1 MRETNPTPSIV
12 KYLSSFLPVRCT
24 VFSLISVNS
33 GFLMSLNKAKHR
45 PGFGSGALCIL
56 VPGAV
61 MNLKQLTYKLQAALN
76 QRGEHY
82 KVNQLQH
89 YSERLGRMVTKY
101 VLEKAETD
109 EIGKH
114 ISTRVLE
121 TYSMADVVKTLAKI
135 YSG

>member
-1 MRETNPTPSIV
+1 MA
-12 KYLSSFLPVRCT
+12 
-24 VFSLISVNS
+24 FSLVSVNS
-33 GFLMSLNKAKHR
+33 GFMSLNNEAPTRH
-45 PGFGSGALCIL
+45 FGYRRFAHF
-56 VPGAV
+56 GAV

-109 EIGKH
+109 ETGKH

>member
-1 MRETNPTPSIV
+1 MRGGRFRNHEIPLFFSPFSFG
-12 KYLSSFLPVRCT
+12 LSSYKAPARFRVRCF
-24 VFSLISVNS
+24 V
-33 GFLMSLNKAKHR
+33 H
-45 PGFGSGALCIL
+45 PGT
-56 VPGAV
+56 V
-61 MNLKQLTYKLQAALN
+61 MNLKQLTYKLQVALN

-109 EIGKH
+109 ETGKH

>member
-1 MRETNPTPSIV
+1 MA
-12 KYLSSFLPVRCT
+12 
-24 VFSLISVNS
+24 FSLVSVNS

-45 PGFGSGALCIL
+45 PGFGFGALCIL
-56 VPGAV
+56 VV

-109 EIGKH
+109 ETGKH

>member
-1 MRETNPTPSIV
+1 
-12 KYLSSFLPVRCT
+12 
-24 VFSLISVNS
+24 
-33 GFLMSLNKAKHR
+33 
-45 PGFGSGALCIL
+45 
-56 VPGAV
+56 

-76 QRGEHY
+76 QRGEQY

-109 EIGKH
+109 ETGKH

>member
-1 MRETNPTPSIV
+1 
-12 KYLSSFLPVRCT
+12 
-24 VFSLISVNS
+24 
-33 GFLMSLNKAKHR
+33 
-45 PGFGSGALCIL
+45 
-56 VPGAV
+56 

-101 VLEKAETD
+101 VLEKVETG
-109 EIGKH
+109 ETGKPT
-114 ISTRVLE
+114 STRVME
-121 TYSMADVVKTLAKI
+121 TYSMAEVVKTLAKI

>member
-1 MRETNPTPSIV
+1 
-12 KYLSSFLPVRCT
+12 
-24 VFSLISVNS
+24 
-33 GFLMSLNKAKHR
+33 
-45 PGFGSGALCIL
+45 
-56 VPGAV
+56 

-109 EIGKH
+109 ETGKH
-114 ISTRVLE
+114 IMPPQCHSCHRQE

>member
-1 MRETNPTPSIV
+1 
-12 KYLSSFLPVRCT
+12 
-24 VFSLISVNS
+24 
-33 GFLMSLNKAKHR
+33 
-45 PGFGSGALCIL
+45 
-56 VPGAV
+56 

-109 EIGKH
+109 GVPVGTAVKRSVPFCDTEPYALKK
-114 ISTRVLE
+114 
-121 TYSMADVVKTLAKI
+121 YSEKWLFD
-135 YSG
+135 

>member
-1 MRETNPTPSIV
+1 
-12 KYLSSFLPVRCT
+12 
-24 VFSLISVNS
+24 
-33 GFLMSLNKAKHR
+33 
-45 PGFGSGALCIL
+45 
-56 VPGAV
+56 

-109 EIGKH
+109 ETGKH

-135 YSG
+135 YRIGQCDRGGAPGGILGENRQIHRSGKPDKT

>member
-12 KYLSSFLPVRCT
+12 KYLSSFDPFCRMCTWLFLLSLSTPVSHVSQQSKAPARFRVRCF
-24 VFSLISVNS
+24 VHS
-33 GFLMSLNKAKHR
+33 
-45 PGFGSGALCIL
+45 
-56 VPGAV
+56 GAV

-76 QRGEHY
+76 QRDEHY

-101 VLEKAETD
+101 VLEKSETD
-109 EIGKH
+109 ETGKH

>member
-1 MRETNPTPSIV
+1 MA
-12 KYLSSFLPVRCT
+12 
-24 VFSLISVNS
+24 FSLVSVNS
-33 GFLMSLNKAKHR
+33 GFLMSLKKSKAPARFRVRCFVH
-45 PGFGSGALCIL
+45 SD
-56 VPGAV
+56 AV

-109 EIGKH
+109 ETGKH

>member
-1 MRETNPTPSIV
+1 
-12 KYLSSFLPVRCT
+12 
-24 VFSLISVNS
+24 
-33 GFLMSLNKAKHR
+33 MSLNKAKHR

-109 EIGKH
+109 ETGNH

>member
-1 MRETNPTPSIV
+1 
-12 KYLSSFLPVRCT
+12 
-24 VFSLISVNS
+24 
-33 GFLMSLNKAKHR
+33 MS
-45 PGFGSGALCIL
+45 
-56 VPGAV
+56 
-61 MNLKQLTYKLQAALN
+61 LKQLTYKLQAALN

-109 EIGKH
+109 ETGKH

>member
-1 MRETNPTPSIV
+1 M
-12 KYLSSFLPVRCT
+12 KYLSSFLLSPLILSSHEAPARFRVRCF
-24 VFSLISVNS
+24 VHS
-33 GFLMSLNKAKHR
+33 
-45 PGFGSGALCIL
+45 
-56 VPGAV
+56 GAV

-109 EIGKH
+109 ETGKH
-114 ISTRVLE
+114 ISTHVLE

>member
-1 MRETNPTPSIV
+1 MYAWLFLLSLSTP
-12 KYLSSFLPVRCT
+12 
-24 VFSLISVNS
+24 VFSCLSTKQSTGPVSGSV
-33 GFLMSLNKAKHR
+33 
-45 PGFGSGALCIL
+45 LCAFWC
-56 VPGAV
+56 GYESET
-61 MNLKQLTYKLQAALN
+61 TYLQTAGALN

-109 EIGKH
+109 ETGKH

>member
-1 MRETNPTPSIV
+1 MILFAECTHGFFSCLCQLRFSHVSQQSKAPAR
-12 KYLSSFLPVRCT
+12 FRVRCF
-24 VFSLISVNS
+24 VHS
-33 GFLMSLNKAKHR
+33 
-45 PGFGSGALCIL
+45 
-56 VPGAV
+56 GAV

-109 EIGKH
+109 ETGKH

-121 TYSMADVVKTLAKI
+121 TYRMADVVKTLAKS

>member
-12 KYLSSFLPVRCT
+12 KYLSSFLLVRCT
-24 VFSLISVNS
+24 VFLLSLSTPVYVS
-33 GFLMSLNKAKHR
+33 QQSKAPARFRVRCFVH
-45 PGFGSGALCIL
+45 S
-56 VPGAV
+56 GAV

-109 EIGKH
+109 ETGKH